1 LRFLEFKLITRI
13 AMKRRLSWFSVLVIL
28 AVIIMALLAPIIAPY
43 PQQAL
48 GEPNPAERLQPPSWK
63 HIMGTDHMGRD
74 IFSRI
79 IYGSR
84 TSLIVGISVTFLA
97 ALIGLPVG
105 IVAGYYG
112 GLVDA
117 VLMRV
122 TDIFLAFPP
131 LLLALLISSTMG
143 KGFGNAIIALVISW
157 WPWYARLARSQAV
170 STKNL
175 AFVEAA
181 RSSGVSNVMIML
193 RHIFPSSIPPV
204 VVQGT
209 MDMGTAILE
218 AAALSFLG
226 LGIQPPAPDWGLMVS
241 EGKNYF
247 LNYWWIPTFPG
258 LFIFLLVMSF
268 NLLGDLV
275 RESVDPRLRRR
286 FF

>member
-1 LRFLEFKLITRI
+1 
-13 AMKRRLSWFSVLVIL
+13 MKRRLSWFSVLVIF
-28 AVIIMALLAPIIAPY
+28 AVVIMALLAPIIAPY

-112 GLVDA
+112 GFVDTI
-117 VLMRV
+117 LMRI

>member
-1 LRFLEFKLITRI
+1 MRFSEFKLITRI
-13 AMKRRLSWFSVLVIL
+13 AMKRRLSWFSVLVIF
-28 AVIIMALLAPIIAPY
+28 AVVIMALLAPIIAPY

-112 GLVDA
+112 GFVDTI
-117 VLMRV
+117 LMRV

>member
-1 LRFLEFKLITRI
+1 
-13 AMKRRLSWFSVLVIL
+13 MKRRLSWFSVLVIF
-28 AVIIMALLAPIIAPY
+28 AVVIMALLAPIIAPY

-48 GEPNPAERLQPPSWK
+48 GEPSPAERLQPPSWK

-84 TSLIVGISVTFLA
+84 TSLIVGISVTFFA

-112 GLVDA
+112 GFVDTI
-117 VLMRV
+117 LMRV

>member
-1 LRFLEFKLITRI
+1 MRLSEFKLITRI
-13 AMKRRLSWFSVLVIL
+13 AMKRRLSWFSVLVIF
-28 AVIIMALLAPIIAPY
+28 AVVIMALLAPIIAPY

-48 GEPNPAERLQPPSWK
+48 GEPNPVERLQPPSWK

-97 ALIGLPVG
+97 VLIGLPVG

-112 GLVDA
+112 GLIDII
-117 VLMRV
+117 LMRV

-181 RSSGVSNVMIML
+181 RSSGVSNAMIML

>member
-1 LRFLEFKLITRI
+1 LRFSEFKLITRI
-13 AMKRRLSWFSVLVIL
+13 AMKRRLSWFSVLVIF
-28 AVIIMALLAPIIAPY
+28 AVVIMALLAPIIAPY

-112 GLVDA
+112 GFVDTI
-117 VLMRV
+117 LMRV

>member
-1 LRFLEFKLITRI
+1 MRFSEFKLITRI
-13 AMKRRLSWFSVLVIL
+13 AMKRRLSWFSVLVVF
-28 AVIIMALLAPIIAPY
+28 AVVIMALLAPIIAPY

-112 GLVDA
+112 GFVDA
-117 VLMRV
+117 ILMRV

>member
-1 LRFLEFKLITRI
+1 
-13 AMKRRLSWFSVLVIL
+13 MKRRLSWFSVLVIL

>member
-1 LRFLEFKLITRI
+1 MRLSEFKLITRI
-13 AMKRRLSWFSVLVIL
+13 AMKRRLSWFSVLVIF
-28 AVIIMALLAPIIAPY
+28 AVVIMALLAPIIAPY

-48 GEPNPAERLQPPSWK
+48 GEPNPVERLQPPSWK

-112 GLVDA
+112 GLIDTI
-117 VLMRV
+117 LMRV

-181 RSSGVSNVMIML
+181 RSSGVSNAMIML

>member
-1 LRFLEFKLITRI
+1 MRFSEFKLITRI
-13 AMKRRLSWFSVLVIL
+13 AMKKRLSWFSVLVIF
-28 AVIIMALLAPIIAPY
+28 AVVIMALLAPIIAPY
-43 PQQAL
+43 PRQAL

-97 ALIGLPVG
+97 VLIGLPVG

-112 GLVDA
+112 GLIDLI
-117 VLMRV
+117 LMRV

-143 KGFGNAIIALVISW
+143 KGFENAIIALVISW